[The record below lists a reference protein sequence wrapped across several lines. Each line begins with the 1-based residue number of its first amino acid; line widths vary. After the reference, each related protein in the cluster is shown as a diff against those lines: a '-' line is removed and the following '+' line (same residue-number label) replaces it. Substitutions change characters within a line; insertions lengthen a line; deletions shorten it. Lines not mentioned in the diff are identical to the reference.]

1 MNTGQMLL
9 VLGALVLLSMVSISV
24 NSMIINKTSTM
35 LEAEADLNAVSL
47 AQSMLDEI
55 MKKSY
60 DLATVSGA
68 KVFDSTEFTAASG
81 LGPSG
86 AEIALVSLPDSLK
99 RTGSNPPSIDSL
111 FRSDKYFNDVD
122 DYNGYKRTAYSTTMG
137 NFSIIDTVI
146 YVTEANPNIKSNT
159 QTFYKKVI
167 VTVRHPNM
175 YPPSVSFGRW
185 DGRYFLQISDVCV
198 YRRYF

>member
-9 VLGALVLLSMVSISV
+9 VLGALVLLSMVSISI

-60 DLATVSGA
+60 DAATAGGA
-68 KVFDSTEFTAASG
+68 KVFDSTAFTIATG
-81 LGPSG
+81 LGPNASESG
-86 AEIALVSLPDSLK
+86 LVSLPDSLA
-99 RTGSNPPSIDSL
+99 RTGSTPPSIDSM
-111 FRSDKYFNDVD
+111 FRSDKYYNDVD
-122 DYNGYKRTAYSTTMG
+122 DYNGYKRIAYSTTMG
-137 NFSIIDTVI
+137 NFNIIDTVL
-146 YVTEANPNIKSNT
+146 YVTEADPNVKSST
-159 QTFYKKVI
+159 QTFYKKVV

-175 YPPSVSFGRW
+175 YPPSVSYGKW

>member
-1 MNTGQMLL
+1 MLL

-55 MKKSY
+55 MKKSF
-60 DLATVSGA
+60 DNATISA
-68 KVFDSTEFTAASG
+68 KVFDSTSFTIPSG
-81 LGPSG
+81 LGPNATEASQVPL
-86 AEIALVSLPDSLK
+86 ADSL
-99 RTGSNPPSIDSL
+99 RRIGTAPPSIDSMYK
-111 FRSDKYFNDVD
+111 SDKYYNDVD
-122 DYNGYKRTAYSTTMG
+122 DYNGYKRVAYSTTMG
-137 NFSIIDTVI
+137 NFNIIDTVY
-146 YVTEANPNIKSNT
+146 YVTEADPNIKST
-159 QTFYKKVI
+159 SQTFYKKVV

-175 YPPSVSFGRW
+175 YPSSVSYGRW
-185 DGRYFLQISDVCV
+185 DGRYFLQISDICV